1 MSGHSSAHGVNEC
14 LRLHAVVP
22 KRCMLCA
29 AWDGVASL
37 LGLREFFLM
46 LRKADLLDTIISS
59 VKALQVRS
67 GPVPAV

>member
-1 MSGHSSAHGVNEC
+1 MSEC
-14 LRLHAVVP
+14 LRLHAVV
-22 KRCMLCA
+22 RNVACYALHATA
-29 AWDGVASL
+29 AVASL

>member
-1 MSGHSSAHGVNEC
+1 M
-14 LRLHAVVP
+14 HAVVP